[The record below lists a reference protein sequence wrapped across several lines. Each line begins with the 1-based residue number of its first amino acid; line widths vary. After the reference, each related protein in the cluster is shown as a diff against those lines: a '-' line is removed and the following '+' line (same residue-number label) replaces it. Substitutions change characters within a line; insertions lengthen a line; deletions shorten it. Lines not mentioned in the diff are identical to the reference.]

1 MQTQPSVDDS
11 HVNLDKDVDEV
22 TADVTPNHL
31 MRHQGRKAM
40 KEAIQRKGKTK
51 DPNPN
56 PHLTFAAEIMAT
68 NQKEL
73 SAKEKR
79 DEEFVRHRQD
89 QQLEYIRLQIDIRN
103 EAFKIQEREYRIMER
118 EDRIRER
125 EDRIMQMDTS
135 KMTPTKKKYWQ
146 RKQKKIAEREDDGSG
161 GSNFQTHF
169 LSGYPQPHFTGGYY
183 PQPPFAGAFTQ
194 SPLTG
199 RLQQPH
205 FTGGYYP
212 QPHFVGAFPQPPLT
226 GGFPPPTLIGGY
238 YPQPPFLPQPHLSHF
253 STDEST
259 NLNPNDEHSSTN

>member
-1 MQTQPSVDDS
+1 MHTQPSVDDT
-11 HVNLDKDVDEV
+11 HINMDKDADEV
-22 TADVTPNHL
+22 TADVTPNPS
-31 MRHQGRKAM
+31 MRHQRRKAM
-40 KEAIQRKGKTK
+40 KEAIRRKGKTK
-51 DPNPN
+51 
-56 PHLTFAAEIMAT
+56 EIIAI

-79 DEEFVRHRQD
+79 DEEFVQHLQD
-89 QQLEYIRLQIDIRN
+89 QQQQLEYIRLQMDMQN
-103 EAFKIQEREYRIMER
+103 EAFKIQEREDRIMER
-118 EDRIRER
+118 EE
-125 EDRIMQMDTS
+125 RIMEMDTS

-146 RKQKKIAEREDDGSG
+146 RKQKKIAEREDDDSG
-161 GSNFQTHF
+161 RSNFQTHF
-169 LSGYPQPHFTGGYY
+169 LGYPQPHFTGGYH

-212 QPHFVGAFPQPPLT
+212 QPHFIGAFPQPPLT
-226 GGFPPPTLIGGY
+226 GGFPPPTLTGGY

-259 NLNPNDEHSSTN
+259 NLNPNDDHSSTN